1 MVIDAAL
8 SGALITACCGLL
20 AAIISKLRCR
30 FLVNNQS
37 EEGLDW
43 NFACGFT
50 EIRLPP
56 PDNKTVEAIPLQADT
71 LYVKKGD

>member
-8 SGALITACCGLL
+8 SGALITAYCGLL
-20 AAIISKLRCR
+20 AAIVSKLHCR

-43 NFACGFT
+43 KFACGFT

-56 PDNKTVEAIPLQADT
+56 PDSKAIEVVVLQGDT
-71 LYVKKGD
+71 LYI

>member
-1 MVIDAAL
+1 MVIDAVL
-8 SGALITACCGLL
+8 GGALITACCGLL

-37 EEGLDW
+37 DDGLDW

-56 PDNKTVEAIPLQADT
+56 PESRAIESIPLQGDT
-71 LYVKKGD
+71 LYVKKAD

>member
-1 MVIDAAL
+1 MVLDAAL
-8 SGALITACCGLL
+8 SGAVLTAGIGLL
-20 AAIISKLRCR
+20 ATIISKLRCR

-56 PDNKTVEAIPLQADT
+56 PDRKTVEAIPLQGDT

>member
-8 SGALITACCGLL
+8 GGALITACCGLI
-20 AAIISKLRCR
+20 AAVISKLRCR

-43 NFACGFT
+43 NFACAFT
-50 EIRLPP
+50 EMRLPP
-56 PDNKTVEAIPLQADT
+56 PDSKVVEAIPLQGDT

>member
-8 SGALITACCGLL
+8 GGALITAGCGLL
-20 AAIISKLRCR
+20 AAIIAKMRCR
-30 FLVNNQS
+30 FQVNNQS

-43 NFACGFT
+43 NFACGFI

-56 PDNKTVEAIPLQADT
+56 PDSKTIETIPLHGDT
-71 LYVKKGD
+71 LYVKRGD

>member
-8 SGALITACCGLL
+8 SGALVTTCCGLL

-30 FLVNNQS
+30 VRVNNES

-56 PDNKTVEAIPLQADT
+56 PDSKVIEAIPLQGDT

>member
-1 MVIDAAL
+1 MVLDAAL
-8 SGALITACCGLL
+8 GGAVLTVGFGIL
-20 AAIISKLRCR
+20 AAIIAKLRCR

-37 EEGLDW
+37 EEGLYW

-56 PDNKTVEAIPLQADT
+56 PDSKTIETIPLQGDT
-71 LYVKKGD
+71 LYVKKAD

>member
-56 PDNKTVEAIPLQADT
+56 PDSKTVEAIPLQSYT